1 MKHRR
6 NKSAHDPRLC
16 GSVQPDDGTDPKYDV
31 RGYHNESKPDRKAAQ
46 LCAQVRQALDFIIP
60 DSLQDTVYDAL
71 VISVQPAP
79 NTGNLLVLLT
89 SVDPNQ
95 DDLELHQAIVERAGS
110 IRTLVAESIQRR
122 KAPTLTY
129 RVIRQS

>member
-1 MKHRR
+1 MKHRTS
-6 NKSAHDPRLC
+6 KSAHDPRL
-16 GSVQPDDGTDPKYDV
+16 SASAQPDDGTDPKYDV
-31 RGYHNESKPDRKAAQ
+31 RGFHNQRKLDRKAAQ
-46 LCAQVRQALDFIIP
+46 LCAQVRQALDFIVP
-60 DSLQDTVYDAL
+60 DALQDTVYDAL

-89 SVDPNQ
+89 GVDPNQ
-95 DDLELHQAIVERAGS
+95 DDLELHQAIAERAGT